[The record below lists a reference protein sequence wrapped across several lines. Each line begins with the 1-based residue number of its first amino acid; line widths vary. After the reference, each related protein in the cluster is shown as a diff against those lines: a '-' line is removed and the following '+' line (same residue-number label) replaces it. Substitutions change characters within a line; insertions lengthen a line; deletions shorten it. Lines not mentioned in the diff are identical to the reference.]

1 MSAVRVVLVLVLL
14 ACALADSG
22 CSSMQRWLSRDE
34 SERRAARL
42 QEVQLKVMRYAD
54 DYSGRIR
61 DPLEALNRQ
70 AASPEERLAAHDWRI
85 MQSTAAYT
93 IASGPNPMVNALDMI
108 VLASLSR
115 MVVEDSAVGGLS
127 GARTAAL
134 LQVHRDLEQQA
145 WVLVDG
151 VADSDQM
158 NHLRALIVQWRAEHP
173 GARTVSQV
181 RLADFASIPGQR
193 SDAAHG
199 GGGVFALIGLDP
211 LSNLDPAV
219 KELEQTRLLAERT
232 IYYLQRAPSLLDMQ
246 IERLAYQLAIM
257 PEAKQTL
264 AGVERVSIAAEALGD
279 LTADAPT
286 IIARERHALVAD
298 LTATLQTEQARLQA
312 LLVEVRGVLQ
322 AGAQTSESVGATIA
336 ALDTFVARFQRQNV
350 QLTASAAPAR
360 PFDINDYAQTAREL
374 GTAAQDL
381 QALLVQLDTSS
392 TGIERL
398 AGTTTQALQ
407 DIVDRAFWR
416 GLLLIGALTVAAL
429 FAALAYR
436 YVAALLPRARA

>member
-1 MSAVRVVLVLVLL
+1 MCALRVVLVLVLL

-22 CSSMQRWLSRDE
+22 CTSMQRWLSRDE

-108 VLASLSR
+108 VLATLSR
-115 MVVEDSAVGGLS
+115 MVVEDYEVHGLS
-127 GARTAAL
+127 GARAAPL
-134 LQVHRDLEQQA
+134 LEVHRSLERHA
-145 WVLVDG
+145 WALVEG
-151 VADSDQM
+151 VADSEQTA
-158 NHLRALIVQWRAEHP
+158 HLRALIVQWRAEHP

-181 RLADFASIPGQR
+181 RLADFAAIAGQHG
-193 SDAAHG
+193 DEAQG

-232 IYYLQRAPSLLDMQ
+232 IYYLQRAPDLLDMQ

-264 AGVERVSIAAEALGD
+264 GGVERISVAAEAFGE

-298 LTATLQTEQARLQA
+298 LTAALHTEQERMQA
-312 LLVEVRGVLQ
+312 LLVEARGVLQ
-322 AGAQTSESVGATIA
+322 AGTQTSESVGATVA
-336 ALDTFVARFQRQNV
+336 AFDALVARLQPRDV
-350 QLTASAAPAR
+350 QPAASAAPRR
-360 PFDINDYAQTAREL
+360 PFDITEYAQTAREL
-374 GTAAQDL
+374 ASAAQDL

-392 TGIERL
+392 AGVERL
-398 AGTTTQALQ
+398 AGTTTSALQ
-407 DIVDRAFWR
+407 EVVDRAFWR
-416 GLLLIGALTVAAL
+416 VLVLIGALAIAAL

-436 YVAALLPRARA
+436 YISAFAPRARG